1 MSVFVFVGMHAC
13 TDTKTHTH
21 THTHTSFGQYR
32 AITFVCLGRAACL
45 LYNTHTHTHFN
56 LYECYLGMARPDV
69 RYGYKESCITRVGQN
84 RIYAPYMT
92 VYLGSSLPKI
102 PYIHRIYMVL
112 ANPMC
117 YLNTKTEKKR
127 KRKRKTTQAVK
138 ITPRTN

>member
-1 MSVFVFVGMHAC
+1 VSVFVFVGMHAC

-21 THTHTSFGQYR
+21 THTHKFWT
-32 AITFVCLGRAACL
+32 VPCNHLCL
-45 LYNTHTHTHFN
+45 LGTSSLSPLQHTHTHFN

-127 KRKRKTTQAVK
+127 KKKKNYAGSENHS
-138 ITPRTN
+138 PH